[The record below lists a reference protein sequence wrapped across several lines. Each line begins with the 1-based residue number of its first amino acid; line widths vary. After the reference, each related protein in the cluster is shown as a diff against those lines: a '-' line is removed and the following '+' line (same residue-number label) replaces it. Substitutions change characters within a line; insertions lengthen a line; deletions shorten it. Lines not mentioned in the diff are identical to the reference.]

1 MPKFSYS
8 SNISFLQQF
17 SSFSSFILFHLLTRT
32 LPSKLGLSHKSIF
45 ILQSW
50 LESRVMAPAV
60 QSLSDLYSARRVSTH
75 HHSKQY
81 CIHGVVSLVLFQS
94 HKALSTYDDSQVGLF
109 FFFFLSHYAT
119 CISVFSGSSSVTLL
133 LFIFFAGEVGI
144 FIRHGI
150 TSNIL
155 LQSDPIAFSGFC
167 SCCLFGT

>member
-109 FFFFLSHYAT
+109 FFFFFESLCHLHFCFFRFLICNTPAVY
-119 CISVFSGSSSVTLL
+119 
-133 LFIFFAGEVGI
+133 LFCRRG
-144 FIRHGI
+144 RHFYQAWN
-150 TSNIL
+150 NI
-155 LQSDPIAFSGFC
+155 
-167 SCCLFGT
+167 